1 VRFRILIIVL
11 LLPASLLAQLT
22 APGYNAVRYTSYP
35 SSPGVKD
42 QIFFY
47 CNRLGTERGT
57 LTAKRTNGS
66 GNYDFTWRQWND
78 GTSSFS
84 IFLKT
89 DNGVTSSTIGSL
101 NEGGYKVEIDSL
113 GFLVE
118 SFIGWIFLDQPP
130 VAEASLEQE
139 LCKRVALRGKA
150 EATIKQFYYRD
161 IITGSSVPIQNEI
174 KFLWSSTPSSI
185 IPYPDIDTIPVT
197 YSPPLEDVTYK
208 LQVNSLG
215 CSSEA
220 SFFYPSIQVNADF
233 TSLPAK
239 GEAPLK
245 VTFTNN
251 SIRGSTFLWDFGD
264 ETTSE
269 LENPEPHLYPKPGL
283 YWVELTIES
292 LLHCT
297 DSFRDSIYV
306 EPSRFDS
313 IPNVFTPDGD
323 GRNDWFVVGA
333 MRSLRYVSMEVYSQS
348 GLKVYGFSGEGEKLR
363 TWQGW
368 DGNVNNSST
377 KARPGVYYYII
388 RAYGWDDVKYDGK
401 PYRGFVYLF
410 R

>member
-1 VRFRILIIVL
+1 MRFRLLIIAF
-11 LLPASLLAQLT
+11 LLPVSLPAQLT
-22 APGYNAVRYTSYP
+22 APGSNAVRYTSYP
-35 SSPGVKD
+35 SSPGDKD
-42 QIFFY
+42 PIFFY
-47 CNRLGTERGT
+47 CHVTGTEKGT
-57 LTAKRTNGS
+57 LTAVRTNGS
-66 GNYDFTWRQWND
+66 GNYDFTWSQWSD
-78 GTSSFS
+78 GTNSFS
-84 IFLKT
+84 IFKKT
-89 DNGVTSSTIGSL
+89 DNNVTSSTLGSL
-101 NEGGYKVEIDSL
+101 DEGGYKVEIDSS
-113 GFLVE
+113 GILVE
-118 SFIGWIFLDQPP
+118 SFIGWIFFDEPP
-130 VAEASLEQE
+130 IAEASLEQE
-139 LCKRVALRGKA
+139 LCNRVALKGRA
-150 EATIKQFYYRD
+150 EATINIFNYRD
-161 IITGSSVPIQNEI
+161 IVTGSSVSFQKEI
-174 KFLWSSTPSSI
+174 KFLWSSTPISS
-185 IPYPDIDTIPVT
+185 IPYPDIEINPVT
-197 YSPPLEDVTYK
+197 YSPSLEDVTYK

-215 CSSEA
+215 CTSEA

-233 TSLPAK
+233 DPDKSK
-239 GEAPLK
+239 GEAPLE
-245 VTFTNN
+245 VIFTNK

-269 LENPEPHLYPKPGL
+269 MENPEPHLYPKPGT

-292 LLHCT
+292 VLHCT
-297 DSFRDSIYV
+297 DSYKDSIIV

-363 TWQGW
+363 SWQGW

-388 RAYGWDDVKYDGK
+388 RAYGWDDIKYDGK

>member
-1 VRFRILIIVL
+1 VRFLFLIIISF
-11 LLPASLLAQLT
+11 LPVSLLAQLD
-22 APGYNAVRYTSYP
+22 APGKKSERFTSYP
-35 SSPGVKD
+35 SSPAVKD
-42 QIFFY
+42 PIFFY
-47 CNRLGTERGT
+47 CNVLGTEKGT
-57 LTAKRTNGS
+57 LTAQRPRGS
-66 GNYDFTWRQWND
+66 GTYDFSWYKWND
-78 GTSSFS
+78 GTGSFS
-84 IFLKT
+84 TFIAIESGKT
-89 DNGVTSSTIGSL
+89 ISTVTDL
-101 NEGGYKVEIDSL
+101 DWGGYKVEISKAGFYDTSL
-113 GFLVE
+113 
-118 SFIGWIFLDQPP
+118 IGWIFFDEPP
-130 VAEASLEQE
+130 IAEASLAQE
-139 LCKRVALRGKA
+139 LCKRVALSGRA
-150 EATIKQFYYRD
+150 EATINKFYYRD
-161 IITGSSVPIQNEI
+161 TITGASIPFQNEI
-174 KFLWSSTPSSI
+174 TFLWSSTPTSS
-185 IPYPDIDTIPVT
+185 IPYPDIEINPVT
-197 YSPPLEDVTYK
+197 YSPPLVDVTYK

-220 SFFYPSIQVNADF
+220 SFFYSSIQVNADF
-233 TSLPAK
+233 TSLPAT
-239 GEAPLK
+239 GEAPLE

-251 SIRGSTFLWDFGD
+251 STRGSAFLWDFGD

-269 LENPEPHLYPKPGL
+269 LENPGPHLYPRPGL

-306 EPSRFDS
+306 EPSKFDS

-333 MRSLRYVSMEVYSQS
+333 RRSLRYISMEIYSQS

-363 TWQGW
+363 AWQGW

-401 PYRGFVYLF
+401 PYRGFVYLY

>member
-11 LLPASLLAQLT
+11 LLPASLMAQLT
-22 APGYNAVRYTSYP
+22 APGSNAVRYTSYP

-42 QIFFY
+42 PIFFY
-47 CNRLGTERGT
+47 CNES
-57 LTAKRTNGS
+57 GS
-66 GNYDFTWRQWND
+66 QKGSIKAMRPNSTSTYDFRWYKWSD
-78 GTSSFS
+78 GDNSFS
-84 IFLKT
+84 ISIKDT
-89 DNGVTSSTIGSL
+89 TGANSTIKNL
-101 NEGGYKVEIDSL
+101 DAGGYKVEIDSS
-113 GFLVE
+113 GIRVADLV
-118 SFIGWIFLDQPP
+118 GWIFFDKNP

-139 LCKRVALRGKA
+139 LCKRVALKGRA
-150 EATIKQFYYRD
+150 EATIDKFYYRD
-161 IITGSSVPIQNEI
+161 IVTGLSVSIQNEI
-174 KFLWSSTPSSI
+174 KFLWSSSPASS
-185 IPYPDIDTIPVT
+185 IPYPDIEINPVT

-239 GEAPLK
+239 GEAPLE

-297 DSFRDSIYV
+297 DSFKDSIYV
-306 EPSRFDS
+306 EPSKFDS

-323 GRNDWFVVGA
+323 GRNDFFVVGA
-333 MRSLRYVSMEVYSQS
+333 MKSLRYISMEVYSQS

-388 RAYGWDDVKYDGK
+388 RAYGWDDIKYDGK